1 MTFNDELAV
10 WREQW
15 QSAPA
20 VPIHLI
26 QRVERQTARMQMLR
40 AAEIAVTIVM
50 GSGVLAGVAVH
61 PGMDRGYWLIFAAGT
76 WLFIAALWVVSLRS
90 TRGAWQP
97 AELTT
102 AAYVSLQVERLRREL
117 EGTLVG
123 TIVAVLLSAFVLFVV
138 YLGLVHSLTIHGVQ
152 IGRWDFAPFWVV
164 GGVVNLFVVLA
175 QIGRRRRI
183 AAELAKIADIQR
195 RLEPPSDKPAA

>member
-15 QSAPA
+15 QSAPV

-40 AAEIAVTIVM
+40 GAEIGVTIVM

-61 PGMDRGYWLIFAAGT
+61 PGMDRSYWLIFAAGT
-76 WLFIAALWVVSLRS
+76 WLFIAALWTVSIRS

-117 EGTLVG
+117 ERTLVG
-123 TIVAVLLSAFVLFVV
+123 TIVTVLLSVFVLFVV
-138 YLGLVHSLTIHGVQ
+138 YEGLVHSLTIHGVR

-183 AAELAKIADIQR
+183 AAELAQLADIQR